1 MWLRSDCV
9 IEEHYGRC
17 LVAKSKCA
25 LPLRSR
31 RIRSRLNCIDAGSV
45 KRLSRHKPLVA
56 CRQAPALFIPR
67 PLDLGIK
74 SAGDKLFLSLI
85 RHPLFDKRG
94 WSRDRVRVRRSG
106 TGPDNENR
114 PEPLTAPAFRQHR
127 LGEAPIFGG
136 FICRGQRLRHVRR
149 RGGRRPRCRPRHCRR
164 DG

>member
-74 SAGDKLFLSLI
+74 SAGDTLFLSLI
-85 RHPLFDKRG
+85 RHPLLDKRG
-94 WSRDRVRVRRSG
+94 WSRDNCRNCISLYLARTGLLKFILVMDAIGTRQALEINGSTLHRRCG
-106 TGPDNENR
+106 YGR
-114 PEPLTAPAFRQHR
+114 TA
-127 LGEAPIFGG
+127 
-136 FICRGQRLRHVRR
+136 
-149 RGGRRPRCRPRHCRR
+149 
-164 DG
+164 

>member
-74 SAGDKLFLSLI
+74 SAGDTLFLSLI
-85 RHPLFDKRG
+85 RHSLLDKRG
-94 WSRDRVRVRRSG
+94 WSRDQFGVRG
-106 TGPDNENR
+106 YCTLKTPNR
-114 PEPLTAPAFRQHR
+114 GFRELPGVLLPELSTQLRTRQSSKTAR
-127 LGEAPIFGG
+127 
-136 FICRGQRLRHVRR
+136 
-149 RGGRRPRCRPRHCRR
+149 
-164 DG
+164 

>member
-74 SAGDKLFLSLI
+74 SAGDKLSLSLI

-94 WSRDRVRVRRSG
+94 WSRDQVGVQFAAVFTAGYKLFNCSGKTGFGRCFGSLGSARRA
-106 TGPDNENR
+106 
-114 PEPLTAPAFRQHR
+114 LLFRGHMCHSSMAAK
-127 LGEAPIFGG
+127 G
-136 FICRGQRLRHVRR
+136 
-149 RGGRRPRCRPRHCRR
+149 RHCTR
-164 DG
+164 

>member
-74 SAGDKLFLSLI
+74 SAGDTLFLSLI
-85 RHPLFDKRG
+85 RHPLLDKRG
-94 WSRDRVRVRRSG
+94 WSRDRGELFSERSRRASRGCRRS
-106 TGPDNENR
+106 
-114 PEPLTAPAFRQHR
+114 
-127 LGEAPIFGG
+127 
-136 FICRGQRLRHVRR
+136 
-149 RGGRRPRCRPRHCRR
+149 CRPIANRGWREWMQPLRCADRC
-164 DG
+164 GSK